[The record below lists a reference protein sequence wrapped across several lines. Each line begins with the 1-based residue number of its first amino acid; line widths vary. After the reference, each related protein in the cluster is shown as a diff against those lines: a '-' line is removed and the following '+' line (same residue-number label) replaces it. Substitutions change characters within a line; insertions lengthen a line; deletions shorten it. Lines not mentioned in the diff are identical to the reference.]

1 MKFLPGRVSLEG
13 LRKELG
19 THSDLLMFQ
28 LGNWASGQLLF
39 AVFGAFSAHGTLAHV
54 AFVETASAFF
64 GTTFATIAF
73 RMGFES
79 VFRMRVLVAARVAI
93 LLAMA
98 LTAAVGWIGWT
109 WVIGVAP
116 SLLTPAHFPV
126 VFGARK
132 SALALL
138 VGARVVACVV
148 CASFTL
154 AASAAFAVY
163 FAPGI
168 AYACA
173 LYLLHLDDWA
183 RPSAGGRRGFVPAA
197 KRDGSALDVFLFL
210 PLASAGFFFMQA
222 SLVSN
227 IAAASTAL
235 AVFERLMRSGYSLM
249 YPYVMRV
256 ARFDSQLRWLVG
268 VLGLSLP
275 LAAALLSSMP
285 VVVIAVWIPVLI
297 DVVATNLFRIGRE
310 RLRVFAVWA
319 VLCAGWVAVGPACW
333 RAVLG
338 WVGV

>member
-1 MKFLPGRVSLEG
+1 MKRLSRAVSLKG
-13 LRKELG
+13 LG
-19 THSDLLMFQ
+19 AHSDLLVFQ

-64 GTTFATIAF
+64 GTTFAMIAF

-79 VFRMRVLVAARVAI
+79 VFRMRMLVVARVAI

-98 LTAAVGWIGWT
+98 LVAFGGWIEWT

-132 SALALL
+132 RALALL
-138 VGARVVACVV
+138 VGARVLACVV
-148 CASFTL
+148 CAGFTL
-154 AASAAFAVY
+154 AASTAFAVY

-173 LYLLHLDDWA
+173 LYLIHFDDWA
-183 RPSAGGRRGFVPAA
+183 RPSADVRRAYVPAA
-197 KRDGSALDVFLFL
+197 KTDSNSLDAFLFL

-222 SLVSN
+222 SLVSR
-227 IAAASTAL
+227 IAAASTTL

-249 YPYVMRV
+249 YPYVMRI
-256 ARFDSQLRWLVG
+256 ARFDSQLRGVVG
-268 VLGLSLP
+268 ALGLLLP
-275 LAAALLSSMP
+275 LVAALLGSMP
-285 VVVIAVWIPVLI
+285 AVVVVVWIPVLI
-297 DVVATNLFRIGRE
+297 DVVATNLFRMDRE
-310 RLRVFAVWA
+310 RLRIFAVWSI
-319 VLCAGWVAVGPACW
+319 LCAGWVAAGPACW
-333 RAVLG
+333 RAILG
-338 WVGV
+338 WMGF

>member
-1 MKFLPGRVSLEG
+1 MKWLSRVASLKG
-13 LRKELG
+13 LG
-19 THSDLLMFQ
+19 AHSDLLVFQ

-39 AVFGAFSAHGTLAHV
+39 AIFGAFSAHGTLAHV

-64 GTTFATIAF
+64 GTTFAMIAF

-79 VFRMRVLVAARVAI
+79 VFRMRMLVAARVAI

-98 LTAAVGWIGWT
+98 LVAFGGWIEWT

-132 SALALL
+132 RALALL
-138 VGARVVACVV
+138 VGGRVLACVV
-148 CASFTL
+148 CGSFTL
-154 AASAAFAVY
+154 AASTAFAVY

-173 LYLLHLDDWA
+173 FYVFHFDDWA
-183 RPSAGGRRGFVPAA
+183 RPSASGRRGYVPAA
-197 KRDGSALDVFLFL
+197 KPDGTSLDALVFL

-222 SLVSN
+222 SLVSH
-227 IAAASTAL
+227 IAAASTTW
-235 AVFERLMRSGYSLM
+235 AVFERLMRSGYSLL
-249 YPYVMRV
+249 YPYVMRI
-256 ARFDSQLRWLVG
+256 ARFEGQLRWATG
-268 VLGLSLP
+268 ALGLLLP
-275 LAAALLSSMP
+275 PAAALLSSMP
-285 VVVIAVWIPVLI
+285 AVVVAVWIPVLI
-297 DVVATNLFRIGRE
+297 DVVATNLFRMGRE

-319 VLCAGWVAVGPACW
+319 SLCAGWVAVGPACW

-338 WVGV
+338 WVGF